1 MAGGNSMDREEFG
14 ELIAALREE
23 LGWTQAQ
30 LAERA
35 GVDTPTVSN
44 VERGNKKHFSA
55 DLLSDL
61 AGALNLTRA
70 ERKQFFLA
78 ASGLDGKEMMRP
90 SNGYSLDQTYDS
102 AQQLEKLIQLVAR
115 LRVPCFL
122 VDVYHDVLAANAIIA
137 ELFRLPVEG
146 VEELRKIPGGLTVIR
161 LIHGENRLLVAT
173 AGEQWESFAINN
185 MRVFRENSLRYRAR
199 PYFKYLMKEFRD
211 PKKYPSFQRYW
222 RLASTLGDESE
233 SLINEYAYAHPEHG
247 GLNYHVYSSLDTTPH
262 GELYLYQLVPTD
274 EHTTEVF
281 EDLARRSGTRAHRLA
296 PWPEK
301 IMAA

>member
-1 MAGGNSMDREEFG
+1 MDREDFG

-35 GVDTPTVSN
+35 GVDSPTISSI
-44 VERGNKKHFSA
+44 ERGTKKHFDPA
-55 DLLSDL
+55 LLSDL

-70 ERKQFFLA
+70 ERRQFFLA
-78 ASGLDGKEMMRP
+78 ASGLDEKQMMRP
-90 SNGYSLDQTYDS
+90 SNGYSPDQTYDS
-102 AQQLEKLIQLVAR
+102 ARQLAQLVQVVAR
-115 LRVPCFL
+115 LRIPCFL
-122 VDVYHDVLAANAIIA
+122 VDVYHDVVAANALIV

-161 LIHGENRLLVAT
+161 LIHGQERRLFAT
-173 AGEQWESFAINN
+173 AGEQWEAFAINN

-199 PYFKYLMKEFRD
+199 PYFKYLMREFRD

-222 RLASTLGDESE
+222 RLASTLGEEAESR
-233 SLINEYAYAHPEHG
+233 INEYLYTHPEHG
-247 GLNYHVYSSLDTTPH
+247 GLSYHVYSSLDTTPH

-281 EDLARRSGTRAHRLA
+281 EDLAHRFGTRAHRMA

-301 IMAA
+301 IMVA